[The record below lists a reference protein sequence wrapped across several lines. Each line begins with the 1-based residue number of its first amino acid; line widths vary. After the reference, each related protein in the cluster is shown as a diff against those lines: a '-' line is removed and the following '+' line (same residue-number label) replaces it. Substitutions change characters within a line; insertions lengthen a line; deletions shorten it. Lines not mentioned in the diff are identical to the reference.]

1 MVSYDNTEVAERKT
15 GYIRDERLGGAMWWE
30 SSGDKQGD
38 MGLIATVSYDPS
50 PMLLLMSRVK
60 Y

>member
-50 PMLLLMSRVK
+50 PMLFVDE
-60 Y
+60 